1 MSALEY
7 VLVLRLLKV
16 ACVLVQSSL
25 LCVRE
30 SMDWA
35 SEYSCT
41 CRTHL
46 RQPCI
51 VSRCIMDEPDVDED
65 VVIRILG

>member
-16 ACVLVQSSL
+16 TCVAVQSSL

-30 SMDWA
+30 GIDWA
-35 SEYSCT
+35 SECSCA
-41 CRTHL
+41 CGTHL

-51 VSRCIMDEPDVDED
+51 VSRCVMDEQDVDED
-65 VVIRILG
+65 VAIRILG